1 MVMAGTE
8 DTELDMVMRGPIM
21 SLTVRFA
28 SNVIII
34 MMVII
39 IIMIIMIIND
49 IIIIMINHQIT
60 YDVVTEEQCATHSVP
75 ECATVVR
82 QVPEQVRIVIIA
94 IIVIIIMTIFMIIV
108 IVIIIMI
115 TKCQVRIVIILLSFL
130 GYS

>member
-1 MVMAGTE
+1 MAGTE

-82 QVPEQVRIVIIA
+82 QVPEQVRIV
-94 IIVIIIMTIFMIIV
+94 FIV
-108 IVIIIMI
+108 IVIIIII
-115 TKCQVRIVIILLSFL
+115 TKCQLCIVIILLSFL
-130 GYS
+130 GHS